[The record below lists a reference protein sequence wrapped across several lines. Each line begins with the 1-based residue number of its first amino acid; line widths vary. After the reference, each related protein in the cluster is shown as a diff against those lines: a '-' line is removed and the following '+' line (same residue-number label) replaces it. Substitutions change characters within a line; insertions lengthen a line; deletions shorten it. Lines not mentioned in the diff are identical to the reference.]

1 MVIIIESPNKIKKIR
16 QITGATVLA
25 TVGHFKD
32 LPSDEMAV
40 NLETYEPV
48 FRISEGKADVIR
60 KIRAAVKGEDVYVA
74 SDPDREGY
82 AIGTHVYEEIRT
94 LARSIKRAEIHEI
107 TEKGVK
113 SAIAAAVPFEQTN
126 KGLYHAFLGRRV
138 GDRLVGYLLSPLACT
153 ALHGKYSVGRVQSPA
168 VRLVVEREREIR
180 SFKPEPFW
188 TVAIILEKTD
198 RSFRASHVAG
208 KFTDH
213 AKAVA
218 ACAAVQGATT
228 AQVLSIETIEKRQ
241 NPKPPFSTVDLQ
253 YCANSQLKIAPE
265 RAMQLAQQL
274 FEVGLISYHRTDSVR
289 LADEFIQEIRQ
300 HIGASLGAAYLPAS
314 PTLHKSKNSQADAH
328 EAIRPTHMHAL
339 SEISAVVRR
348 EGLSVEHERLYALI
362 FRRAVASQMSAAI
375 YDATTAIFD
384 CAGEGFKAT
393 GKVQKFDGFLA
404 IYSEIAESDKDGEAD
419 QDLPVLAKGE
429 HVTKTGEELAE
440 KKTKAP
446 ARFTEGSLVKEL
458 ERLGIGRPST
468 YASIMAV
475 IKQRGYVTVQ
485 KSKLQAEPPG
495 EALIDHLIAS
505 VPWVVEYDMT
515 RKMESYLDRVES
527 CDGATWQIFA
537 RTVHSKMGFRKPTAR
552 GNSDGAP
559 SPAAWK
565 YARDLAAKKGIPL
578 PVNAESSALAV
589 RAFLDQHAG
598 KPADSKPAA
607 SGPAKARV
615 TKGRPVGKTR
625 KKA

>member
-16 QITGATVLA
+16 QITGANVLA

-48 FRISEGKADVIR
+48 FRITEGKAEVIR
-60 KIRAAVKGEDVYVA
+60 RIRAAVKGEDVYVA

-82 AIGTHVYEEIRT
+82 AIGTHVFEEIRT
-94 LARSIKRAEIHEI
+94 LAKSIKRAEIHEI
-107 TEKGVK
+107 TDKGVK
-113 SAIAAAVPFEQTN
+113 SALAAAVPFEQTN

-138 GDRLVGYLLSPLACT
+138 GDRLVGYLLSPLACA

-180 SFKPEPFW
+180 NFTPEPFW
-188 TVAIILEKTD
+188 TLAILLEKAEQ
-198 RSFRASHVAG
+198 SFRAGHIAG
-208 KFTDH
+208 KFTDQ
-213 AKAVA
+213 A
-218 ACAAVQGATT
+218 AAIACCAAVQDATEALT
-228 AQVLSIETIEKRQ
+228 VSVETVEKRQ
-241 NPKPPFSTVDLQ
+241 YPKPPFTTVDLQ
-253 YCANSQLKIAPE
+253 YSANSQLKIAPE

-274 FEVGLISYHRTDSVR
+274 FEAGLISYHRTDSVR
-289 LADEFIQEIRQ
+289 LADEFVQEIRRQ
-300 HIGASLGAAYLPAS
+300 IGASLGGAYLPAS
-314 PTLHKSKNSQADAH
+314 PIAHKSKNSQADAH
-328 EAIRPTHMHAL
+328 EAIRPTHMHDLA
-339 SEISAVVRR
+339 EISAIVRR
-348 EGLSVEHERLYALI
+348 ENLSPEHERLYALI
-362 FRRAVASQMSAAI
+362 FRRAVASQMSPALF
-375 YDATTAIFD
+375 DATRAIFD
-384 CAGEGFKAT
+384 CAGQRFKAT

-404 IYSEIAESDKDGEAD
+404 VYAESSEGDKDGEAD
-419 QDLPVLAKGE
+419 QDLPVLLPGE
-429 HVTKTGEELAE
+429 TVTKTGEELAE

-446 ARFTEGSLVKEL
+446 ARFSEGSLVKEL

-475 IKQRGYVTVQ
+475 IKQRGYVTVW

-495 EALIDHLIAS
+495 EALIDHLLAT

-527 CDGATWQIFA
+527 GDGASWQLFA
-537 RTVHSKMGFRKPTAR
+537 KTVHAKMGFRKPAGR
-552 GNSDGAP
+552 SGADAPP

-578 PVNAESSALAV
+578 PPDADSSALAV
-589 RAFLDQHAG
+589 RTFLDLHAG
-598 KPADSKPAA
+598 KPAEKKPAA
-607 SGPAKARV
+607 ARSGKSGTARKGPGK
-615 TKGRPVGKTR
+615 KGRP
-625 KKA
+625 A